1 MPNLT
6 VDYSAPLGGTFDAK
20 ALGRDLHR
28 ITEKSVGAQV
38 AGCKTL
44 FRPIDLIVTGDGEE
58 DVDMVHVDVAM
69 LAGRTPDAKAELSSA
84 VLALLKERL
93 SARPGRRL
101 HLSAHVSEL
110 DPATYVAHK
119 IPATAA

>member
-1 MPNLT
+1 MPHLT
-6 VDYSAPLGGTFDAK
+6 VDYSAPLSGTFDAK

-44 FRPIDLIVTGDGEE
+44 FRPVELLVTGDAEE
-58 DVDMVHVDVAM
+58 DVDTVHVDVAIH
-69 LAGRTPDAKAELSSA
+69 AGRTPDAKAELSSA
-84 VLALLKERL
+84 VLTLLKGRL
-93 SARPGRRL
+93 SARPDRRL

-110 DPATYVAHK
+110 DPATYVAYK
-119 IPATAA
+119 TPAAAV